1 MTTVWDQDTL
11 WEKTKLYIARASTE
25 EQEGVLFPFWS
36 ILALELLARTVVA
49 SVHPALLADP
59 QSGPNMLYA
68 FGYGKP
74 ERPRSVPASTVFKRC
89 SVIVEDFTEGDVN
102 GAIGLIE
109 LRNEELHSAGTP
121 FAGLKT
127 AVWLPD
133 FYRLC
138 KVLLRALDK
147 ELDDLFSEEEARAAE
162 TMIEAAAE
170 SLETEVNEYVAE
182 VRAEFERL
190 GEEEQERRRA
200 IAERVVAEQLER
212 AITVHD
218 LGEALECTA
227 CGARAWKSGEFVR
240 AGEPQAGEEYIV
252 QEIVKIPTRLHC
264 ASCGLDISGHGRMHA
279 LGQGG
284 LFTGQVH
291 EDPASFYGI
300 EFDISDVD
308 LSELYEPDYGND

>member
-1 MTTVWDQDTL
+1 MTTVWDPETL
-11 WEKTKLYIARASTE
+11 WEKTKLYVARAATE

-59 QSGPNMLYA
+59 QSGENLLYA
-68 FGYGKP
+68 FGHGEP

-89 SVIVEDFTEGDVN
+89 AVIVDDFTDGDVK
-102 GAIGLIE
+102 GAIGLID

-127 AVWLPD
+127 GVWLPD
-133 FYRLC
+133 YYRLC

-147 ELDDLFSEEEARAAE
+147 GLEDLFSEEEARAAE

-170 SLETEVNEYVAE
+170 TLEAEVKAHVAE
-182 VRAEFERL
+182 VRAAFEQRDQ
-190 GEEEQERRRA
+190 EERERRHA

-212 AITVHD
+212 AVTALD
-218 LGEALECTA
+218 LGVAVECPA
-227 CGARAWKSGEFVR
+227 CGGQAWKSGEFVR
-240 AGEPQAGEEYIV
+240 AGEPQAAEEYIV
-252 QEIVKIPTRLHC
+252 REIVKIPTRLRC
-264 ASCGLDISGHGRMHA
+264 AACGLDVSGHGRMHA

-284 LFTGQVH
+284 LFTGQVS
-291 EDPASFYGI
+291 EDPASFYSI
-300 EFDISDVD
+300 EFDISEVD
-308 LSELYEPDYGND
+308 LSELYEEDYGND